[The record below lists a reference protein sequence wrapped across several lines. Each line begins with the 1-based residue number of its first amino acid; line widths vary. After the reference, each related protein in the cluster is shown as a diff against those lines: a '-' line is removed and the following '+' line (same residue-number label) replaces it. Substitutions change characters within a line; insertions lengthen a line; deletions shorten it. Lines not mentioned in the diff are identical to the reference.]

1 MGEGFQLPKK
11 AANIPHSSYKL
22 SQVVTPHIQISSS
35 IIASTNR
42 FHDWFLNQS
51 WSKAERGLQ
60 SYPGEDSAIQM
71 NDVRARLVE
80 RDDQGRTPLRVLAE
94 FAQSFTFSTT
104 LMDVATKVVYYY
116 PEALIKK
123 DNNNETPHD
132 VALRSECHPR
142 IQHLLATKPPDL
154 KLWGFDQFRK
164 IHSKEKA
171 DEEVILELIKKNDWG
186 EIHDFYDVNDY
197 KFVFDILSSK
207 GPAGLYKLHWMA
219 EYCGSAQTG
228 QLQHCGDYNET
239 LACLIFRTIAR
250 FPEVLTLKDDNGRT
264 PFSACKSHASAK
276 SYRDLFALSTE
287 YVKNTPPSKILKRFF
302 PTKYN
307 NFYETYNT
315 ICMMMRRAKH
325 SRIEMNSLESIINP
339 KKRCVVCNNG
349 APLTCSRCKST
360 FYCSA
365 KHQKNHWA
373 KHKKICKPPKKE
385 SASEEQFGKMHL
397 AVGVIVALMNL
408 KIEAFHG
415 ILGSKKCS
423 FSILNFV
430 LSITRPRPLRRPG
443 WRCYCY
449 SPCLRC
455 CGLVQDLQAQVVGL
469 RVRAWYLDEAVRM
482 TSKDDDG

>member
-80 RDDQGRTPLRVLAE
+80 RDDQGRTPLRILAE

-287 YVKNTPPSKILKRFF
+287 Y
-302 PTKYN
+302 
-307 NFYETYNT
+307 
-315 ICMMMRRAKH
+315 
-325 SRIEMNSLESIINP
+325 
-339 KKRCVVCNNG
+339 
-349 APLTCSRCKST
+349 ST

-415 ILGSKKCS
+415 MVGSDVNSSEEIGKIIL
-423 FSILNFV
+423 
-430 LSITRPRPLRRPG
+430 
-443 WRCYCY
+443 
-449 SPCLRC
+449 
-455 CGLVQDLQAQVVGL
+455 D
-469 RVRAWYLDEAVRM
+469 YLTVDSR
-482 TSKDDDG
+482 